1 MIETRSKTGKEV
13 IMQKTM
19 SIIVPTELLDG
30 LTEIAKR
37 EDRTVSSLVRVA
49 LRGFIERARSTEHE
63 SRDVP

>member
-1 MIETRSKTGKEV
+1 
-13 IMQKTM
+13 MQKTM

-49 LRGFIERARSTEHE
+49 LRAFLERERIEDEAR
-63 SRDVP
+63 DDA

>member
-1 MIETRSKTGKEV
+1 
-13 IMQKTM
+13 MQKTM

>member
-1 MIETRSKTGKEV
+1 
-13 IMQKTM
+13 MQKTM

-49 LRGFIERARSTEHE
+49 LRGLLNAPVRLSTSLEMFHE
-63 SRDVP
+63 CDAVDATVRR

>member
-49 LRGFIERARSTEHE
+49 LRAFLERERIEDEAR
-63 SRDVP
+63 DDA